1 MKITSLNALEVLD
14 SRGNPTVEVDIVV
27 DGKIE
32 ARGITPSGASTG
44 EHEALELRDSD
55 PKRYKGQGVLKAVDN
70 LEKKIKPEVLNKDF
84 SSVKELDEFLIKLD
98 GTENKSNL
106 GANAILPLSMAFTN
120 ALAKES
126 NLDTYQYIAKLF
138 GSSPKVPRPMFNIL
152 NGGAHANWVLD
163 IQEFMVIP
171 IVDLPFSER
180 LRIGSEVFHSLEDIL
195 KSKGFSTNV
204 GNEGGFAPSL
214 KSNQEALD
222 FIVAAIEKAGYVPG
236 SDVSIGIDFAA
247 SEFFIANKPGESDDE
262 YNLRVDKKVL
272 DTEEWI
278 QKIKSLLK
286 KYPIISIEDPFAED
300 SWTSWSEFLEEVNS
314 FGTKLEQVVGDDLLV
329 TNTERI
335 KKAIDKKSCNA
346 LLVKVNQIGTVT
358 ETLAAMKMSLD
369 AGWKNIVSHRSGE
382 TEDTFIAHLATGTG
396 CGQIKSGAPSRTDR
410 VAKYNELLRIEDELH
425 SNQ

>member
-27 DGKIE
+27 DEKIE

-382 TEDTFIAHLATGTG
+382 TEDTFIAHLATGTA